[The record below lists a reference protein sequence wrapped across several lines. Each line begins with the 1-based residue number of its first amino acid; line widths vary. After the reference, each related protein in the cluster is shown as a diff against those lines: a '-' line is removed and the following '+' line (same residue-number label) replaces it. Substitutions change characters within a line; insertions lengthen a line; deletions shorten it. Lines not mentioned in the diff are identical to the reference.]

1 MRTDVSASHDRSEPT
16 RRFARIVKR
25 PASKAFFRRL
35 SIEHR
40 VYLVGAVPIVVAF
53 AIGIVSLFLINR
65 ADNARLGA
73 HTVATAFR
81 YVVTAMNE
89 RDAFVGAVPER
100 RAPHLQKVL
109 AAVDAAS
116 ASIRSL
122 EPASITDA
130 AADVLAASRDAL
142 ALYRSQMTAL
152 APAVGRSDGL
162 LADMDQRLGSLLKL
176 TDEARQRQHASNA
189 DIVDSLR
196 KRDLI
201 LRETQERLGEA
212 QRSRAAIVDSALDRT
227 PIMAPDSF
235 AVVRIEN
242 AAAAM
247 ANGLDGADGQ
257 AEAAAFRAS
266 VAQFL
271 KDGEI
276 VGPLAF
282 IDRRIKID
290 GTAARSLQSEVG
302 ELLTYTVEA
311 HETEQATQ
319 NIAVETIKLASR
331 TRESVERRNL
341 TALATV
347 LNDSKT
353 LKDRIASL
361 PIAPLIQTEML
372 DALDLWRDGLGKARS
387 ALSAQEEA
395 LAAMNATANGLVVE
409 VANLNAEL
417 SSHADRTGI
426 AARRILAFGAGIA
439 LLAAAF
445 FGLVVGRSIT
455 RPLKTLEQGMLD
467 RAERPENGALPG
479 ASRPDEIGLMTRA
492 TNQFLKELGKRE
504 TALRAAKERTESTLV
519 QLQRTQRD
527 LIRSEKL
534 ASLGQLVAGVA
545 HEINTPL
552 GVALTTT
559 SVLKHEICRFG
570 ETVRSGRVT
579 KRAFEHF
586 VERLGDGM
594 RLSVVNLERAAR
606 LVTSFKQVASDQASD
621 ERRQFR
627 LATFLDEVFT
637 SLSPLGRKGGHRVE
651 IGCPSDLELDSYPG
665 ALAQVLTNLLTNAY
679 THGFAG
685 RQEGRVSVDVL
696 SNQDGGVQIVFCD
709 DGQGIAPDMR
719 ERIFD
724 PFVTTGRAQGSTGL
738 GLHIV
743 HNIVTGALGGRIEVD
758 SKPGDGTRFVIDLPL
773 SPPVRTASRVNT

>member
-1 MRTDVSASHDRSEPT
+1 MRIDALASSDRSEQIRRSGRVGQRT
-16 RRFARIVKR
+16 R
-25 PASKAFFRRL
+25 SKALFRRL

-40 VYLVGAVPIVVAF
+40 VYLVGAVPIVVAV

-89 RDAFVGAVPER
+89 RDAFVGSVPER
-100 RAPHLQKVL
+100 RAPHLHKVL
-109 AAVDAAS
+109 SAVDAAS
-116 ASIRSL
+116 TSIRSL
-122 EPASITDA
+122 EQASVTDTA
-130 AADVLAASRDAL
+130 GDGLAASNEAL

-152 APAVGRSDGL
+152 APAVGRSDAL
-162 LADMDQRLGSLLKL
+162 LADMDQRLASLLKL

-189 DIVDSLR
+189 DIVESLR
-196 KRDLI
+196 KRDET
-201 LRETQERLGEA
+201 LRKTQERLAEA
-212 QRSRAAIVDSALDRT
+212 QGSRAAIVDTALNR
-227 PIMAPDSF
+227 ARGASPDSF
-235 AVVRIEN
+235 AIARIEN
-242 AAAAM
+242 AVATM
-247 ANGLDGADGQ
+247 ASGLAHADDRVD
-257 AEAAAFRAS
+257 AAAFGAS

-271 KDGEI
+271 NDGDLA
-276 VGPLAF
+276 GPLAF

-302 ELLTYTVEA
+302 ELLTYSVEA

-341 TALATV
+341 TALAKV

-372 DALDLWRDGLGKARS
+372 DALDLWRDGLGKAQS
-387 ALSAQEEA
+387 ALSAQEHA

-409 VANLNAEL
+409 VANLNGEL

-426 AARRILAFGAGIA
+426 AARRILVFGAGIA

-492 TNQFLKELGKRE
+492 TNQFLSELGKRE
-504 TALRAAKERTESTLV
+504 TALRAAKERTESTLA

-527 LIRSEKL
+527 LIQSEKL

-559 SVLKHEICRFG
+559 SVLKDEICNFG
-570 ETVRSGRVT
+570 ETAGSGRIT
-579 KRAFEHF
+579 KQAFEHF

-594 RLSVVNLERAAR
+594 RLTVVNLERAAR

-621 ERRQFR
+621 ERRRFR

-637 SLSPLGRKGGHRVE
+637 SPEPAGTQGRSSGGNQLPERSRTRQLSGRLG
-651 IGCPSDLELDSYPG
+651 PG
-665 ALAQVLTNLLTNAY
+665 ADQSPDERLHPRLCRA
-679 THGFAG
+679 AG
-685 RQEGRVSVDVL
+685 GPRVD
-696 SNQDGGVQIVFCD
+696 
-709 DGQGIAPDMR
+709 
-719 ERIFD
+719 
-724 PFVTTGRAQGSTGL
+724 
-738 GLHIV
+738 
-743 HNIVTGALGGRIEVD
+743 
-758 SKPGDGTRFVIDLPL
+758 
-773 SPPVRTASRVNT
+773 